1 MPLGSGSERKH
12 SSTLA
17 PSRQT
22 PPTISPAYTS
32 TVAAR
37 ARVSSWS
44 IKSNDTSAS
53 RSSSRSLAL
62 PCCPAQ
68 LCCRFSYVL
77 VPSLKRR
84 KRSEKI
90 SWIQDRYTDTQ
101 HTPHNRVS
109 LTVIARNTRAQRIT
123 SHQLLRHST
132 VRIFLRTESIGTRCF
147 LSGIA
152 VASHIRPSKALSK
165 DSSCKPGLQQKEQ
178 ANTSYQQ

>member
-12 SSTLA
+12 SSALA

-22 PPTISPAYTS
+22 PRTISPAYTS

-53 RSSSRSLAL
+53 RSSSRSLAM
-62 PCCPAQ
+62 PCFPAQ
-68 LCCRFSYVL
+68 LCCRFSYVV

-84 KRSEKI
+84 KRREKI
-90 SWIQDRYTDTQ
+90 SWIQDRHTDTQ

-109 LTVIARNTRAQRIT
+109 LTVVARNTRARRIA

-132 VRIFLRTESIGTRCF
+132 VRIFLRAESIGTPL
-147 LSGIA
+147 LSVWYRGRQPHTA
-152 VASHIRPSKALSK
+152 
-165 DSSCKPGLQQKEQ
+165 Q
-178 ANTSYQQ
+178 